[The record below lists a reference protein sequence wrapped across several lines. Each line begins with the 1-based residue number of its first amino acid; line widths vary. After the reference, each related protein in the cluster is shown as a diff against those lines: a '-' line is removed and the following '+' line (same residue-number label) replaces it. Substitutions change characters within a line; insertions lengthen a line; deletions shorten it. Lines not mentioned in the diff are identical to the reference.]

1 MRMLPFVVLVLALQA
16 PAKADKFWL
25 SDPAAK
31 TQAAEGS
38 APAVIEGVLIAE
50 SDEGYH
56 VRIVGGEVLLPKK
69 AVFRIEK
76 DGLSVEAIVQQE
88 VAAAKAQAAAP
99 AEAKTVPAAASK
111 RAGKHPGRATDA
123 AARKAAETPAPPA
136 PSPDPA
142 PAYDP
147 VLHRATPAPGTTT
160 HAELMA
166 EAQLAWTLTKDR
178 RYMTLL
184 RRLRRLH

>member
-1 MRMLPFVVLVLALQA
+1 MRMLPFVVLALALQA

-31 TQAAEGS
+31 QQAAEGS

-88 VAAAKAQAAAP
+88 LAAAKAAAAP
-99 AEAKTVPAAASK
+99 AEAKAAPAATTK
-111 RAGKHPGRATDA
+111 RAGKHPARATDA
-123 AARKAAETPAPPA
+123 AARKAADAPAAAAPTPAQEPT
-136 PSPDPA
+136 
-142 PAYDP
+142 YDP
-147 VLHRATPAPGTTT
+147 VLHRATPAPGTTS

-166 EAQLAWTLTKDR
+166 EAQLAWTLTRDR

>member
-1 MRMLPFVVLVLALQA
+1 MRTLPFVVLALALQA

-31 TQAAEGS
+31 QQATEGS
-38 APAVIEGVLIAE
+38 SPAMIEGVLIAE

-88 VAAAKAQAAAP
+88 LALAKAQAAAP
-99 AEAKTVPAAASK
+99 AAAEAAPATATKRSGRRQAKAAE
-111 RAGKHPGRATDA
+111 A
-123 AARKAAETPAPPA
+123 AARKASEPATPAPAAVEP
-136 PSPDPA
+136 

-166 EAQLAWTLTKDR
+166 EAQLAWTLTRDR